1 VLNRPFLGSTAI
13 ARGLVT
19 RAQLRGP
26 RFRRLYRD
34 VYVLATVEIDL
45 ALLSEAAFVL
55 TRGTGVLGG
64 WSAAELLGASCG
76 PEDAAAEIIVPG
88 RRRTQARLRVRE
100 EVLPAGEI
108 TVVDGIRVSTPIR
121 TAFDLGRRPP
131 LVEAVVAV
139 DALSRVGGF
148 PSGEL
153 ITFGYDHLGAPGSRL
168 LVAAIALADPLSGS
182 PMETRIRLA
191 MREAGLPTPVLQH
204 PVGPYALDLAYPEL
218 LLAIEYD
225 GREHLT
231 QERAMRDLLRQAHLT
246 RAGWDV
252 LRFRAVDVLR
262 RPRWVAAR
270 VRAELVR
277 RGALAA

>member
-1 VLNRPFLGSTAI
+1 MLDRPFLGSVAI
-13 ARGLVT
+13 ARGLIT

-26 RFRRLYRD
+26 RFHRIHRD
-34 VYVLATVEIDL
+34 VYVLATATVDL

-55 TRGTGVLGG
+55 TRGRGVLGG
-64 WSAAELLGASCG
+64 WSAAELLEASCG
-76 PEDAAAEIIVPG
+76 PADAPVEIIVPG
-88 RRRTQARLRVRE
+88 RRRTQPRLRVRE
-100 EVLPAGEI
+100 EVLPAREI
-108 TVVDGIRVSTPIR
+108 AVVDGIRVSSPIR

-139 DALSRVGGF
+139 DALSRVGHF
-148 PSGEL
+148 PPRDL

-168 LVAAIALADPLSGS
+168 LAAAIALADPLSGS

-191 MREAGLPTPVLQH
+191 MRVAGLPTPVLQH

-231 QERAMRDLLRQAHLT
+231 QERAMRDLIRQAYLT

-252 LRFRAVDVLR
+252 LRFRAVEVLR
-262 RPRWVAAR
+262 RPQWVAAQ
-270 VRAELVR
+270 VRAELQR
-277 RGALAA
+277 RGAPAA

>member
-1 VLNRPFLGSTAI
+1 MLDRPFLGSTAI
-13 ARGLVT
+13 ARGLLT
-19 RAQLRGP
+19 RAQIRGP

-34 VYVLATVEIDL
+34 VHVLATATVDL

-55 TRGTGVLGG
+55 TRGGGVLGG
-64 WSAAELLGASCG
+64 WSAAELLEASCG
-76 PEDAAAEIIVPG
+76 PTDAPAEIIVPG
-88 RRRTQARLRVRE
+88 RRRAQPRLRVRE
-100 EVLPAGEI
+100 EVLPAREI
-108 TVVDGIRVSTPIR
+108 TVIDGIRVSTAIR

-139 DALSRVGGF
+139 DALSRAGRF
-148 PSGEL
+148 LPRDL
-153 ITFGYDHLGAPGSRL
+153 TAFGYHHLGAPGSRL
-168 LVAAIALADPLSGS
+168 LAAAVELADPLSGS

-191 MREAGLPTPVLQH
+191 LHGAGLPAPVLQH
-204 PVGPYALDLAYPEL
+204 PVGPYDLDLAYPHL

-231 QERAMRDLLRQAHLT
+231 QERAMHDLVRQAYLT

-262 RPRWVAAR
+262 RPEWVAAR

-277 RGALAA
+277 RGAAAA

>member
-1 VLNRPFLGSTAI
+1 MLDRPFLGSVAI
-13 ARGLVT
+13 ARGIVT

-34 VYVLATVEIDL
+34 VYVLAAAEVDL
-45 ALLSEAAFVL
+45 ALLSEAAVVL
-55 TRGTGVLGG
+55 SRGVGVLGG

-76 PEDAAAEIIVPG
+76 PDDAPAEIIVPK
-88 RRRTQARLRVRE
+88 RRRTQPRLRVRE
-100 EVLPAGEI
+100 EVLPATEI
-108 TVVDGIRVSTPIR
+108 TDVDGIPVTTAIR
-121 TAFDLGRRPP
+121 TAFDLGRRAP

-139 DALSRVGGF
+139 DALSRVGRF
-148 PSGEL
+148 APREL
-153 ITFGYDHLGAPGSRL
+153 IVFGYDHLGAPGSRL
-168 LVAAIALADPLSGS
+168 LAEAVALADPLSGS

-191 MREAGLPTPVLQH
+191 IRDGGLPTPVLQH
-204 PVGPYALDLAYPEL
+204 PVGPYALDLAYPDL

-262 RPRWVAAR
+262 RPLWVAAR

>member
-1 VLNRPFLGSTAI
+1 MLNRPFLGSVAI
-13 ARGLVT
+13 ARGIVT

-34 VYVLATVEIDL
+34 VYVLATVDVDL

-55 TRGTGVLGG
+55 TRGLGVLGG
-64 WSAAELLGASCG
+64 WSAAELLEASCG
-76 PEDAAAEIIVPG
+76 PEDAPAEIIVPG
-88 RRRTQARLRVRE
+88 RRRSQPLLLVRE
-100 EVLPAGEI
+100 QTLPDTEI
-108 TVVDGIRVSTPIR
+108 TTVDGMRVTTPIR

-148 PSGEL
+148 APREL
-153 ITFGYDHLGAPGSRL
+153 ITFGYDHLGSPGSRL
-168 LVAAIALADPLSGS
+168 LAEAVARSNPLSGS

-191 MREAGLPTPVLQH
+191 LRDAGLPAPVLQH
-204 PVGPYALDLAYPEL
+204 RVGPYDLDLAYPEL

-225 GREHLT
+225 GKEHRT
-231 QERAMRDLLRQAHLT
+231 QERAMRDLVRQAHLT
-246 RAGWDV
+246 REGWDV

-262 RPRWVAAR
+262 RPQWVAAR
-270 VRAELVR
+270 VRAELRR